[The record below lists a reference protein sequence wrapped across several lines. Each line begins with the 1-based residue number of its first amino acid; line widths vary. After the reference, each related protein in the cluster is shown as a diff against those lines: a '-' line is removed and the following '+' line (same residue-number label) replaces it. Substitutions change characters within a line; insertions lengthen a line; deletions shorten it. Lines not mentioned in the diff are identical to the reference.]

1 MGGGRMS
8 HSHGN
13 QGGGNYFMDPQ
24 TNFLRG
30 GPGSGHQGPSGS
42 GKHGGHMGGEGPMNN
57 MGMMNN
63 NNNNNNGGFYN
74 QN

>member
-1 MGGGRMS
+1 MGGARMS

-13 QGGGNYFMDPQ
+13 QGGGNYFVDPQ

-30 GPGSGHQGPSGS
+30 GPGGHQGPSGS

-63 NNNNNNGGFYN
+63 NNNNGGFYN